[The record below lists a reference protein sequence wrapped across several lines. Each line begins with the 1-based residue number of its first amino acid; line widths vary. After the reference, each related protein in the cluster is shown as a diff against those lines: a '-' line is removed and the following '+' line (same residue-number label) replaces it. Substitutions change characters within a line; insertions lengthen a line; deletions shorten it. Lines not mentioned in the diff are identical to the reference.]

1 MKSVTKLAL
10 LACLGLTVAA
20 APRPAV
26 ADPVSARLDALER
39 ENAALRARLNRL
51 ETSTAV
57 KPQPRPADAG
67 PVAPLAALPRA
78 PAADSMASAPRY
90 AGEPR
95 RVVPSFELSG
105 SLSFL
110 QPGAGNLE
118 YGTLTNPLPVVT
130 PHWNNQSLKPNFAPS
145 FTLGARY
152 MPNKSTDIQL
162 NWTHLNN
169 TAKDSFFASPT
180 EMVGPPYLIG
190 PESALYKN
198 GSGSVKT
205 RFDAVNLDVGHT
217 FCVEC
222 SFQMRAFGGV
232 TAARIG
238 QTLSGLFESP
248 NGAASSGYTNNSM
261 FTGAGPRLGIKG
273 QYGIGDFQFIGE
285 VAAAALVGTAPGPRR
300 LHDAVAGVRALQ
312 PVSGITQRDAGGSQH
327 RRPAGHRLC
336 LCAQCLWPVQGR
348 GRLQG
353 GGLFRCGQF
362 LCGDPGADQPHAS
375 AGRDLPRN
383 AAASPEQLHQP
394 RPLCDGQLGILVRRG
409 FPGREGAEGSLAF
422 VPDRAYIWDV
432 ARRWR

>member
-10 LACLGLTVAA
+10 LACLGLTIAA

-51 ETSTAV
+51 ETSTAA

-152 MPNKSTDIQL
+152 MPNESTDIQL

-248 NGAASSGYTNNSM
+248 NGAASSGYTNNST

-285 VAAAALVGTAPGPRR
+285 VAAAALVGTAQSRVDYTTLSPTFGLSSQYLASPNATRVVPSIDAR
-300 LHDAVAGVRALQ
+300 LATAYAFAPSAYGLFKVEAGYKAAVYFDAVNSYAVTQVPTSLTLP
-312 PVSGITQRDAGGSQH
+312 PVGIYLATQQH
-327 RRPAGHRLC
+327 LLSNFTNHGPY
-336 LCAQCLWPVQGR
+336 VT
-348 GRLQG
+348 
-353 GGLFRCGQF
+353 
-362 LCGDPGADQPHAS
+362 AS
-375 AGRDLPRN
+375 W
-383 AAASPEQLHQP
+383 
-394 RPLCDGQLGILVRRG
+394 
-409 FPGREGAEGSLAF
+409 AF
-422 VPDRAYIWDV
+422 W
-432 ARRWR
+432 

>member
-1 MKSVTKLAL
+1 MNTVAKLAL

-20 APRPAV
+20 VPGPAV
-26 ADPVSARLDALER
+26 ADAVSARLDALER
-39 ENAALRARLNRL
+39 ENAALRARLIRL
-51 ETSTAV
+51 ETSKAG
-57 KPQPRPADAG
+57 KPQPHQAVAG
-67 PVAPLAALPRA
+67 SAAPLAALPRS
-78 PAADSMASAPRY
+78 PAADSMASASRHGGAPRP
-90 AGEPR
+90 AA
-95 RVVPSFELSG
+95 PSFELSG

-145 FTLGARY
+145 FTLGVRY
-152 MPNKSTDIQL
+152 MPNEANDIQL

-169 TAKDSFFASPT
+169 TANDSFFASPT

-198 GSGSVKT
+198 GYGTVKT

-217 FCVEC
+217 FCADC

-248 NGAASSGYTNNSM
+248 GGAASSGYTNNSL

-285 VAAAALVGTAPGPRR
+285 VAAAALVGTSQSRIDYTTLSPAFGLSSQYLASPDATRVVPSIDARLATAYTFAPSAYG
-300 LHDAVAGVRALQ
+300 LFKVEAGYKAAVYFDAVNAYAVTQVPTSLTLP
-312 PVSGITQRDAGGSQH
+312 PVGIYLATQQH
-327 RRPAGHRLC
+327 LLSNFTNHGPY
-336 LCAQCLWPVQGR
+336 VT
-348 GRLQG
+348 
-353 GGLFRCGQF
+353 
-362 LCGDPGADQPHAS
+362 AS
-375 AGRDLPRN
+375 W
-383 AAASPEQLHQP
+383 
-394 RPLCDGQLGILVRRG
+394 
-409 FPGREGAEGSLAF
+409 AF
-422 VPDRAYIWDV
+422 Y
-432 ARRWR
+432 

>member
-1 MKSVTKLAL
+1 MNGFTKIAL
-10 LACLGLTVAA
+10 LACLGLTVVA

-26 ADPVSARLDALER
+26 ADPISARLDALER

-51 ETSTAV
+51 ETSKAA
-57 KPQPRPADAG
+57 KPQPRPEEVAA
-67 PVAPLAALPRA
+67 VAPLAALPRS

-90 AGEPR
+90 AGER
-95 RVVPSFELSG
+95 RPVAPQFELSG

-152 MPNKSTDIQL
+152 MPSESTDIQL
-162 NWTHLNN
+162 NWTHLNS
-169 TAKDSFFASPT
+169 TANDSFFASPT

-198 GSGSVKT
+198 GSGTVKT

-217 FCVEC
+217 FCADC

-232 TAARIG
+232 SAARIG

-248 NGAASSGYTNNSM
+248 GGAASSGYTNNSL
-261 FTGAGPRLGIKG
+261 FTGAGPRLGLKG

-285 VAAAALVGTAPGPRR
+285 VAAAALVGTVEGPRR
-300 LHDAVAGVRALQ
+300 LHDAVAGVRPFQ
-312 PVSGITQRDAGGSQH
+312 PVPGIAQRDAGGPQH
-327 RRPAGHRLC
+327 RRPAGHRLHF
-336 LCAQCLWPVQGR
+336 CAQRLRLVQGR

-353 GGLFRCGQF
+353 GGVFRRDQR
-362 LCGDPGADQPHAS
+362 LCGDPGADRPDAA
-375 AGRDLPRN
+375 AGRDLSRD
-383 AAASPEQLHQP
+383 AAASDEQLHQP
-394 RPLCDGQLGILVRRG
+394 RPLCDGQLGLLLRAGSRG
-409 FPGREGAEGSLAF
+409 ERPPIAA
-422 VPDRAYIWDV
+422 
-432 ARRWR
+432 